1 MLGENRSLQV
11 DNLQAKN
18 VKHQNFF
25 CLCRICPSVGNKRFF
40 YRRMSTETKRSLDRL
55 RDQPWLIH
63 LHLNLSKKSFL
74 RLGRRTKNNQ
84 GLTFCALKFQCCQD
98 LLVVFCSTSLALTS
112 TRWFDQCIQAFP
124 NSKKCSRLISAT
136 SRIQTN
142 SWESRESNPGLL
154 GEKRKCAMPPPKI
167 YLFLSL
173 DKFLKSCNF

>member
-1 MLGENRSLQV
+1 MFNIRT
-11 DNLQAKN
+11 
-18 VKHQNFF
+18 F
-25 CLCRICPSVGNKRFF
+25 SVFVESARVSATKDFF

-55 RDQPWLIH
+55 RDQPWLIR

-84 GLTFCALKFQCCQD
+84 GLTFCAPEIQRCQD

-154 GEKRKCAMPPPKI
+154 GEKRKCAPQD
-167 YLFLSL
+167 LFV
-173 DKFLKSCNF
+173 FVTR